1 MSQELDMA
9 KQRYKQLQE
18 QQQLERQKVMQAK
31 LKPKGKFLLEQK
43 K

>member
-1 MSQELDMA
+1 MNKELDMA
-9 KQRYKQLQE
+9 KKRYKQLQE
-18 QQQLERQKVMQAK
+18 QQELERQKIMQAK